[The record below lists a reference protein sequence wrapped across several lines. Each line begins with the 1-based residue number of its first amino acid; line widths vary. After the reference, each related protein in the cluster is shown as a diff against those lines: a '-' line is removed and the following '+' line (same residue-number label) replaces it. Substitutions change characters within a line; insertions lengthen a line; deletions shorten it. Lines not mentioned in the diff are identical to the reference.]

1 MRAKTQW
8 MGILFLALC
17 ACSSKQTQQTNH
29 TAKPVAHS
37 KSPAPVVNTTTG
49 KGKKA
54 APTRTVSDDT
64 QTQYRNLVAAK
75 KNIEALEFNLANEKN
90 PALIN
95 ETEQFKQRSTELI
108 FNSMNTD
115 ELNKTSR
122 NQDYPANIRA
132 AAYYRLGEIY
142 IDNHEQSLAR
152 ESFANCISVGP
163 QSEWSQP
170 AKDLLEQLEAA
181 RRVEPKTIGIVL
193 PMTGKYASISQKTLR
208 GVQMGL
214 GLYNNKPSSF
224 KLAVVDSESR
234 PDNARAG
241 VERLVREDNVIA
253 IIGSL
258 LSKTASAVATKANEL
273 GVPSI
278 ALSQKSGLTE
288 AGSTVFRNSLTS
300 EMQVRYLVKVAMEQM
315 GMKKFAVI
323 YPNDQYGVEF
333 TNIFWDEVLARG
345 GKIVAAQTYSN
356 KETDFRYPVQRLIGT
371 YYLEA
376 RRDEFNAKYKEWS
389 EQQKKSARS
398 STPDDLL
405 NPITDFD
412 AVFIPDNIKTMGQI
426 SAMLSYNGVKD
437 IYLLGTNLWNTN
449 GLAKRSGHFSDKT
462 LFVDSFVSTDPNYS
476 QSQFV
481 KEYKTLF
488 NEEPGIFEIQGYDSA
503 LLIRQMIMQGN
514 TNRESLTRALSQLEN
529 FPGALSPLSIT
540 ADREVMRPLVALTL
554 EKEGNIIPLSL
565 APTETK

>member
-1 MRAKTQW
+1 MSAKSQW

-17 ACSSKQTQQTNH
+17 ACSSKPTQQSAPTV
-29 TAKPVAHS
+29 KPIAHS
-37 KSPAPVVNTTTG
+37 KSPAPTVNNGVG
-49 KGKKA
+49 KNKKT
-54 APTRTVSDDT
+54 APARNVSDDT
-64 QTQYRNLVAAK
+64 LTQYRNLVAAK
-75 KNIEALEFNLANEKN
+75 KHIEALEFNLANEKN

-95 ETEQFKQRSTELI
+95 EAEQFKQRSTELI
-108 FNSMNTD
+108 FNSMTTD
-115 ELNKTSR
+115 ELVKTSR
-122 NQDYPANIRA
+122 TQDYPINVRA

-142 IDNHEQSLAR
+142 IDNHEQSSAR
-152 ESFANCISVGP
+152 ESFASCISVAP

-170 AKDLLEQLEAA
+170 AKALLDQLEAA

-193 PMTGKYASISQKTLR
+193 PMSGKYSSISQKTLR

-224 KLAVVDSESR
+224 KLAIVDSEGR

-288 AGSTVFRNSLTS
+288 TGTTVFRNSLTS

-323 YPNDQYGVEF
+323 YPNDQYGIEF

-376 RRDEFNAKYKEWS
+376 RRDEFNAKYKDWS

-405 NPITDFD
+405 NPISDFD
-412 AVFIPDNIKTMGQI
+412 AVFVPDNIKAMGQI
-426 SAMLSYNGVKD
+426 SAMLSYNGVKNV
-437 IYLLGTNLWNTN
+437 YLLGTNLWNTN
-449 GLAKRSGHFSDKT
+449 GLAKRAGHFSDKT
-462 LFVDSFVSTDPNYS
+462 VFVDSFVSTDPNYS

-481 KEYKTLF
+481 REYKNLF

-514 TNRESLTRALSQLEN
+514 TSRESLTRSLSQLEN
-529 FPGALSPLSIT
+529 FPGSLSPLSIT

-554 EKEGNIIPLSL
+554 EKDGGIIPLAV
-565 APTETK
+565 APSPAK